1 MILPSQTSQPLSSTS
16 TVDATAITS
25 SKLLSSISSKGGATS
40 EPTKATELLEYS
52 VSSLASWVASS
63 SAPAVIGG
71 SSLASLSS
79 TDAAT
84 PTSVASQPARSSAST
99 GYANLPSG
107 QGNALSNTSAAT
119 LSASAHLESSVIS
132 SSSTPTLASGSLPL
146 ASITSTTAS
155 LAASMSSVILEDTT
169 SRTTIR
175 PQPIPINPIN
185 GNMTRPASSIATT
198 SARTTESISLS
209 APGNGTVSSSL
220 AFATTY
226 SAASSLSSTAMI
238 SSSFGLSGSFT
249 QTFIVSTTSQ
259 TLSTAT
265 SSQAAQIS
273 DAPLWLSDTTTVRS
287 TPALGI
293 SASSSVNMGLLPF
306 PLEPPLQTAPTGWT
320 NSSTS
325 SATGGTPTSS
335 PPLFTASIVISSQ
348 ETGSGTLR
356 DMFTLSPLLSTA
368 TSAILSIPT
377 SLSGFITKTKTRTES
392 SVLSSSISSIATET
406 VAAAAPPSKPL
417 TPEETAGVAIG
428 STAGILLAIVAAI
441 FVARRYHAIHA
452 AKRGSGNSSGIYPKE
467 AYLYDPSLGGNGGSG
482 SASHDALIFMSGG
495 ASGLP
500 STGSR
505 TPPRVPKNS
514 REYDPRSWFNID
526 GQNYSDPG
534 NPFADPEDP
543 FMDWR
548 SSDAIASPSETGS
561 ALAAAAEKYAA
572 GPQRPLPPVPASLT
586 PLFGDHHI
594 PSPTLSPIMNGC
606 SLKRSH
612 SVSSRRSSVRSQ
624 RSLRSFRGCPSPDS
638 ESRNVPPIS
647 PSWRRASKIL
657 ASIREGHADD
667 PLPDPIEHDLL
678 LPVDVRSETPD
689 SVMVYAPAPISRA
702 PLRPNLPTILSED
715 ETSMASLPSIA
726 AAKSLSATQPRSTGS
741 ILFST
746 YKDDQYAYT
755 PLTPNNIPSPPHS
768 ERADSEKTITQ
779 STYFVQPSSPTPTIT
794 SVPRN
799 KGWEEIKRTSN
810 GSSSL
815 MSSRPPTPPWH
826 QFTPPRPNLTPPP
839 PLKKR
844 SLIQL
849 RRKTPLAGHGQL
861 MVPPHKTYSSPTSS
875 PLTVKTNFI
884 VNSNKSFEGPR
895 MSLLAKVNSMSDMRD
910 ETASP
915 KKHKKGIGL
924 GIGYRDSILWRVE
937 GVSRWC
943 PEDVGTKF

>member
-99 GYANLPSG
+99 GYANLPS
-107 QGNALSNTSAAT
+107 AT

-132 SSSTPTLASGSLPL
+132 SSSTPTLAS
-146 ASITSTTAS
+146 AS
-155 LAASMSSVILEDTT
+155 LAASMSSPSVTTNEAPATNVTASVQSSSSRIDSSTSGGSVTIPASSKLEDTT

-249 QTFIVSTTSQ
+249 QTFIVSTTS
-259 TLSTAT
+259 
-265 SSQAAQIS
+265 
-273 DAPLWLSDTTTVRS
+273 
-287 TPALGI
+287 
-293 SASSSVNMGLLPF
+293 
-306 PLEPPLQTAPTGWT
+306 
-320 NSSTS
+320 
-325 SATGGTPTSS
+325 
-335 PPLFTASIVISSQ
+335 
-348 ETGSGTLR
+348 TLR

-392 SVLSSSISSIATET
+392 SVLSSSISSMSTNIYDTTLRTRTLTNAPTSSATET

-452 AKRGSGNSSGIYPKE
+452 AKQ

-768 ERADSEKTITQ
+768 ERADSEKTITH
-779 STYFVQPSSPTPTIT
+779 
-794 SVPRN
+794 
-799 KGWEEIKRTSN
+799 
-810 GSSSL
+810 L

-924 GIGYRDSILWRVE
+924 GIGYRDSILWRNLYCIA
-937 GVSRWC
+937 S
-943 PEDVGTKF
+943 F